1 MSENN
6 LVHIVSFNI
15 PYPADYG
22 GVIDIFYKLK
32 SLHRLGAKI
41 YLHCYTYGRK
51 EAKEL
56 EKYCEKVFYYK
67 RKKGVLF
74 LLKKLPYIVA
84 SRNSKELL
92 NNLKAKKA
100 PIIFEGLHTCFW
112 INHPDLKKHYKIIR
126 AHNVEHNYYAALA
139 ESETNPLKKIYFK
152 LEAKK
157 LRRFEE
163 QAKADCLLTIS
174 KADQEYFERKHTN
187 SILISGFHSFKAITS
202 QTGKGNYILFHG
214 NLGVP
219 ENKKAIEF
227 ILSEVRI
234 QEHLPLVIA
243 GKNPSSELVKLA
255 RKFEKLRVIE
265 NPGENAM
272 QELIHNAQI
281 CFIPTFQSTGLKL
294 KLLGSLFASRFVVT
308 NSAMVK
314 NTGLEELCEVYD
326 EPEELKNCILSTFS
340 KSFSEED
347 ISKRKAVLEQG
358 FSNKINAKKLFT
370 IITNNFNK

>member
-187 SILISGFHSFKAITS
+187 SVLISGFHSFKAVTS

-243 GKNPSSELVKLA
+243 GKNPS
-255 RKFEKLRVIE
+255 
-265 NPGENAM
+265 M
-272 QELIHNAQI
+272 
-281 CFIPTFQSTGLKL
+281 
-294 KLLGSLFASRFVVT
+294 
-308 NSAMVK
+308 
-314 NTGLEELCEVYD
+314 
-326 EPEELKNCILSTFS
+326 
-340 KSFSEED
+340 
-347 ISKRKAVLEQG
+347 
-358 FSNKINAKKLFT
+358 
-370 IITNNFNK
+370 